1 MEKFSEILI
10 KPKDKFHK
18 YSMKEDGAVN
28 KVANRNQVGAGT
40 NSII

>member
-1 MEKFSEILI
+1 
-10 KPKDKFHK
+10 
-18 YSMKEDGAVN
+18 MKEDGAVN